1 MTIDE
6 AIFWTVDWLI
16 GETVFGPEE
25 LARAQSLNLR
35 LSDSILNVE
44 VDRRICKALVMA
56 GLPRTSSAH
65 LLLALLAV
73 RRSARSAPQGS
84 TGARVHS

>member
-6 AIFWTVDWLI
+6 AIFWTADWLI

-25 LARAQSLNLR
+25 LARAKSLNLR
-35 LSDSILNVE
+35 LNDPSLNVE

-56 GLPRTSSAH
+56 GLPRARTAF

-73 RRSARSAPQGS
+73 RRSARSAPPGIY
-84 TGARVHS
+84 GRV

>member
-6 AIFWTVDWLI
+6 AILWTADWLI
-16 GETVFGPEE
+16 GETVFGSEE
-25 LARAQSLNLR
+25 LARAKSLNLR
-35 LSDSILNVE
+35 LSDPTLNVE

-56 GLPRTSSAH
+56 GLRRTSTAH

-73 RRSARSAPQGS
+73 RRSARSAPPKS
-84 TGARVHS
+84 TGA